1 MLLTPKD
8 LSPKARIFARY
19 CIENCELRDV
29 VNMVYE
35 NRYEDPCAK
44 FYLTYEQWQDAVY
57 VAIKEMGKKAKT

>member
-1 MLLTPKD
+1 MLLTLKD
-8 LSPKARIFARY
+8 LSPKASTFAQY

-44 FYLTYEQWQDAVY
+44 FDITYEQWQDAAY
-57 VAIKEMGKKAKT
+57 VVIKEMGR